1 MSQNTSSILQNRSEF
16 IEQFQREHNYSSNR
30 SFSGIGID
38 VNSNPLRERWNYLH
52 DLNKL
57 KLAKLEEKRKIQKL
71 KDEESLY
78 SECTFSPKLNKSF
91 NYGHYSVNT
100 THIPNNNNNNQ
111 NEINDPNNNNNTNNN
126 SMNYVD
132 YLTRQNLFMERKK
145 KNLEDI
151 RKAQNDKNMEQCYF
165 TPEINKEN
173 ALNKSRISTKAINL
187 LEDPESYN
195 QYIKRLQK
203 KREDIENQKK
213 IQDSKPG
220 SGLIWTPTTK
230 KYDLN
235 YDYTKHTISNKNL
248 PRSNSKKTFKKK
260 EKVKNYNNIDRD
272 QYYEGLYKQNHKKIN
287 INNMNTYTLNN
298 NNNNNDENQNLLF
311 NQPIEFGKA
320 LEILH
325 NELYSFNL
333 ITDEDE

>member
-38 VNSNPLRERWNYLH
+38 VNSNPLKERWNYLH

-57 KLAKLEEKRKIQKL
+57 KLAKLEEQRKIQKL
-71 KDEESLY
+71 KDEENLY
-78 SECTFSPKLNKSF
+78 SECTFSPKLNKSY

-100 THIPNNNNNNQ
+100 SNMPNNNNNPVQ
-111 NEINDPNNNNNTNNN
+111 TNNANNN
-126 SMNYVD
+126 SINYTD

-145 KNLEDI
+145 KNIEDI
-151 RKAQNDKNMEQCYF
+151 KKAQNDKNMEQCFF
-165 TPEINKEN
+165 TPEINKDN
-173 ALNKSRISTKAINL
+173 ALNKSHITSKAINL

-203 KREDIENQKK
+203 KRDDILKQKQ
-213 IQDSKPG
+213 IEDSKPG
-220 SGLIWTPTTK
+220 SGLIWTPTVK

-235 YDYTKHTISNKNL
+235 YDYTKHSISSKNL
-248 PRSNSKKTFKKK
+248 PRSNSKKSFKKK
-260 EKVKNYNNIDRD
+260 EKLKNYNNIDRD
-272 QYYEGLYKQNHKKIN
+272 QYYEGIYKQNHKKVN
-287 INNMNTYTLNN
+287 LNSMNTYTLNN
-298 NNNNNDENQNLLF
+298 NNNNEDNLLF

-333 ITDEDE
+333 DTDENEY

>member
-38 VNSNPLRERWNYLH
+38 VNSNPLKERWNYLH

-57 KLAKLEEKRKIQKL
+57 KLAKLEEQRKIQKL
-71 KDEESLY
+71 KDEENLY
-78 SECTFSPKLNKSF
+78 SECTFSPKLNKSY

-100 THIPNNNNNNQ
+100 SNMPNNNNNPDQ
-111 NEINDPNNNNNTNNN
+111 TNNANNN
-126 SMNYVD
+126 SINYTD

-145 KNLEDI
+145 KNIEDI
-151 RKAQNDKNMEQCYF
+151 KKAQNDKNMEQCFF
-165 TPEINKEN
+165 TPEINKDN
-173 ALNKSRISTKAINL
+173 ALNKSHITSKAINL

-203 KREDIENQKK
+203 KRDDILKQKQ
-213 IQDSKPG
+213 IEDSKPG
-220 SGLIWTPTTK
+220 SGLIWTPTVK

-235 YDYTKHTISNKNL
+235 YDYTKHSISSKNL
-248 PRSNSKKTFKKK
+248 PRSNSKKSFKKK
-260 EKVKNYNNIDRD
+260 EKLKNYNNIDRD
-272 QYYEGLYKQNHKKIN
+272 QYYEGIYKQNHKKVN
-287 INNMNTYTLNN
+287 LNSMNTYTLNN
-298 NNNNNDENQNLLF
+298 NNNNEDNLLF

-333 ITDEDE
+333 DTDENEY